1 MGMERINDHLLT
13 LQNQYNIPIHIC
25 ANSQVK
31 IEKNAV
37 QELLQLLEMAENI
50 HDIQKKDKSF
60 FDVPPQINQIAIT
73 PDFHKGRGV
82 PIGTVM
88 QTTGFV
94 SPQAIGKD
102 VNCGIRFY
110 TTDLSPSKIHENFAK
125 LSQQIRHVFF
135 EGGRQIPMNRVQRES
150 LFKEGLLGLL
160 NTHKIAENKGLWQY
174 YHAQKQEQELNR
186 VNENGSLISDHIF
199 ALQDFLGKKELSY
212 DDQIGSIG
220 GGNHFVEVQKVKK
233 IYDNKTAYAWGVK
246 KGQVVVMIHT
256 GCVSIGYPTGTFFSK
271 IAQEIYPKKLAHPNN
286 KIFVLP
292 QSEKYQKY
300 WDYFWASLYNAANF
314 AFANRLFLGLML
326 EKCLHETIGSV
337 NFDLVYDTGHNIV
350 NEVNA
355 TYVHRKGAN
364 PARGVQEMNNTP
376 FAYYGEPVM
385 IPGSMGSSSF
395 LMCGKG
401 QQQILSSASHGAGRS
416 LSRGQAIRHDEKQ
429 FREFMENFK
438 IITPVDPTR
447 LDLKSRPDILKKWEE
462 EIKKEAPYAYKDIS
476 AIIDSQVQ
484 GDIVNTV
491 AELEPIFTIKG

>member
-1 MGMERINDHLLT
+1 MERINEYLLT
-13 LQNQYNIPIHIC
+13 LQNKHDIPVNIC
-25 ANSQVK
+25 ANAQVK

-37 QELLQLLEMAENI
+37 QELCELLELAESVQN
-50 HDIQKKDKSF
+50 IQKQDKSF
-60 FDVPPQINQIAIT
+60 FDTPPQINQIAIT

-88 QTTGFV
+88 QTQGFV

-110 TTDLSPSKIHENFAK
+110 TTDLCPNKIRENFGK

-135 EGGRQIPMNRVQRES
+135 EGGRQIPMNRTQRES
-150 LFKEGLLGLL
+150 IFKEGLLGLL
-160 NTHKIAENKGLWQY
+160 NTHKIANDKGLWQY
-174 YHAQKQEQELNR
+174 YRAQKQEQELNR
-186 VNENGSLISDHIF
+186 VNENGSLITEHIF

-246 KGQVVVMIHT
+246 KDQVVVMIHT

-271 IAQEIYPKKLAHPNN
+271 IAQEIYPKKLPYPHN
-286 KIFVLP
+286 KIFILP

-300 WDYFWASLYNAANF
+300 WNFFWASLYNAANF

-326 EKCLHETIGSV
+326 EKCMHEALGSA

-350 NEVNA
+350 NEMDG
-355 TYVHRKGAN
+355 YFIHRKGAN
-364 PARGVQEMNNTP
+364 PARGVEQMVNTP

-401 QQQILSSASHGAGRS
+401 QQKILSSASHGAGRS
-416 LSRGQAIRHDEKQ
+416 LSRGQAVRHEEKQ
-429 FREFMENFK
+429 FREFMEKFK

-447 LDLKSRPDILKKWEE
+447 QDLKSRPDILKKWEE

-476 AIIDSQVQ
+476 GVIDSQVQ
-484 GDIVNTV
+484 ADMVNKV
-491 AELEPIFTIKG
+491 AELQPIFTIKG

>member
-1 MGMERINDHLLT
+1 MERINDCLLT
-13 LQNQYNIPIHIC
+13 LKNKYNIPVNIC

-37 QELLQLLEMAENI
+37 QELLQLLELAENI
-50 HDIQKKDKSF
+50 RNIDKEDNNF
-60 FDVPPQINQIAIT
+60 FDITPQIEQVAIT

-88 QTTGFV
+88 KTTGFV

-110 TTDLSPSKIHENFAK
+110 TTDLSPQKIADCFTQ
-125 LSQQIRHVFF
+125 LSQKIRHVFF
-135 EGGRQIPMNRVQRES
+135 EGGRQIPMTRVQRES
-150 LFKEGLLGLL
+150 LFKEGLLGVL
-160 NTHKIAENKGLWQY
+160 NTHTMANDKGIWKY
-174 YHAQKQEQELNR
+174 YCANKQEIELNR
-186 VNENGSLISDHIF
+186 VNDNGSFITDDIF
-199 ALQDFLGKKELSY
+199 ALQDFLGRKELNY

-233 IYDNKTAYAWGVK
+233 ICDNKTAYQWGIK
-246 KGQVVVMIHT
+246 KDQVVVMIHT
-256 GCVSIGYPTGTFFSK
+256 GCVSIGYPTGNFFGQ
-271 IAQEIYPKKLAHPNN
+271 IAQEIYPSSLAQPQN

-300 WDYFWASLYNAANF
+300 WNCFWASLYNAANF

-326 EKCLHETIGSV
+326 EKCIHEVIGDV

-350 NEVNA
+350 HEENGS
-355 TYVHRKGAN
+355 YIHRKGAN
-364 PARGVQEMNNTP
+364 PARSAAEMNNTP
-376 FAYYGEPVM
+376 FEYYGEPVM

-401 QQQILSSASHGAGRS
+401 RELFLSSASHGAGRS
-416 LSRGQAIRHDEKQ
+416 LSRGQAIRHDKQ
-429 FREFMENFK
+429 KFRAFMEKFK
-438 IITPVDPTR
+438 IITPIDPQR
-447 LDLKSRPDILKKWEE
+447 LDLKSRPDIIKKWEE

-476 AIIDSQVQ
+476 AVIDSQVQ
-484 GDIVNTV
+484 GNIVGTV